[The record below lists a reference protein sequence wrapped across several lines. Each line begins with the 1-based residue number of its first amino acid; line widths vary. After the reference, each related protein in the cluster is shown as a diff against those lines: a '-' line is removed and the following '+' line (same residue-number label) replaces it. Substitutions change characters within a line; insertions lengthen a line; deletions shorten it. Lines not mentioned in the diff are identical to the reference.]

1 MKRPGSPS
9 SLDDVLRRAVE
20 PVLRRASA
28 NIARALGVL
37 ARAELDREIAG
48 RARGRAKAPPAR
60 MRRRAELS
68 RWVADRGARR
78 VPLFVIEM
86 THGLDTKRK
95 IVAKFGPGATFERGK
110 ALPAAK

>member
-1 MKRPGSPS
+1 MKRPGSPN
-9 SLDDVLRRAVE
+9 SLDDVLRRAVD

-28 NIARALGVL
+28 EIARALGAL
-37 ARAELDREIAG
+37 ARAELDQEVAG
-48 RARGRAKAPPAR
+48 GRRKPPPAR
-60 MRRRAELS
+60 VRRRAELS

-86 THGLDTKRK
+86 TNGLDTKEK
-95 IVAKFGPGATFERGK
+95 IVAKFGPGATFEKGK